1 MRFFRP
7 FALVYLRM
15 GSVGIGFGLNFFN
28 GNLLPNI
35 EKLISRFFSLFRSF
49 AVFAAKKNA
58 SVFYS
63 GSVRTAIII
72 FSWSPL

>member
-1 MRFFRP
+1 
-7 FALVYLRM
+7 M

-49 AVFAAKKNA
+49 AVFAAKKRFRFLLRKRA
-58 SVFYS
+58 YS
-63 GSVRTAIII
+63 DYYFFMVPS
-72 FSWSPL
+72 LK

>member
-1 MRFFRP
+1 
-7 FALVYLRM
+7 M

-49 AVFAAKKNA
+49 AVFAAKKRFRFLLRKRACSDYYFFHGPLFEINL
-58 SVFYS
+58 S
-63 GSVRTAIII
+63 GTA
-72 FSWSPL
+72 LLDT

>member
-1 MRFFRP
+1 
-7 FALVYLRM
+7 M

-49 AVFAAKKNA
+49 AVFAAKKRFRFLLRKRA
-58 SVFYS
+58 YSVFHGPLFEINLS
-63 GSVRTAIII
+63 GTA
-72 FSWSPL
+72 LLDA

>member
-1 MRFFRP
+1 
-7 FALVYLRM
+7 M

-49 AVFAAKKNA
+49 AVFAAKKTLPFFTPEACVQRLLFFHGPLFEINL
-58 SVFYS
+58 S
-63 GSVRTAIII
+63 GTA
-72 FSWSPL
+72 LLDT